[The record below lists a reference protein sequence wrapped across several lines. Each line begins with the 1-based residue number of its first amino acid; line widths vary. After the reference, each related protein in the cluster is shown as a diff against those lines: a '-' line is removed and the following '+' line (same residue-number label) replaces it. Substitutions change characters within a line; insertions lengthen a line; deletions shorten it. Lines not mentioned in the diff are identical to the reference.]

1 MSSVLLVVLM
11 SLATYRVTRLV
22 TTDTIFD
29 KPREAVRWF
38 FEGRFLRKQP
48 DDKRQEL
55 ALSDDWHSKLAY
67 FVGCPWCVSL
77 WVGGLIT
84 LATMLVADVPYPPLV
99 WPATSAVTG
108 LLASW
113 EGD

>member
-1 MSSVLLVVLM
+1 MSDVLLVALVC
-11 SLATYRVTRLV
+11 LATYRVTRLI
-22 TTDTIFD
+22 TADAIFD
-29 KPREAVRWF
+29 RPRDAVRWF
-38 FEGRFLRKQP
+38 FEGRYIR
-48 DDKRQEL
+48 RQSEERQREL
-55 ALSDDWHSKLAY
+55 GQSDDWHSKLAY

-84 LATMLVADVPYPPLV
+84 LATMLVVAVPYPLLV